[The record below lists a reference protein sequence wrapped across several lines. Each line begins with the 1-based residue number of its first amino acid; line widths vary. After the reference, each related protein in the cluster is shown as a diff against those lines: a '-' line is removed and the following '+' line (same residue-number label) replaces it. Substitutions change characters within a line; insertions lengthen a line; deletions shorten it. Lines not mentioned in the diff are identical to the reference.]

1 MAGSTSTST
10 GVAPASRT
18 TFAVAGKVYAGTIT
32 SSPAPIPSASTARWS
47 AAVPFE
53 TATACS
59 TPHAAATSC
68 SSSAT
73 FGPIVS
79 APDSSTS
86 RTASQLRLAELRER

>member
-1 MAGSTSTST
+1 MSTST

-18 TFAVAGKVYAGTIT
+18 TLAVAGKVYAGTMT
-32 SSPAPIPSASTARWS
+32 SSPSPIPSASTARWS

-59 TPHAAATSC
+59 TPHASATS
-68 SSSAT
+68 SSNSCT

-79 APDSSTS
+79 APDSKTLAN
-86 RTASQLRLAELRER
+86 RLQLVLAELRER